1 MKKKIL
7 LGLLA
12 IFVIIQFIRPEKN
25 LSDDQLNAV
34 SKKYEVPENVEAIL
48 KDACYDCHSNNTRY
62 PWYAE
67 VQPSAW
73 WLAEHVND
81 GKRHLNFSDFV
92 TRPIAVQNHKF
103 EEIAEEVEKKGMP
116 MAEYTYLG
124 LHPEA
129 KLTDDQRKIIIDWA
143 KAQMDSLKAQYP
155 ADSLVLKR
163 KGPPPPQ

>member
-25 LSDDQLNAV
+25 QSDDQLNAV
-34 SKKYEVPENVEAIL
+34 SKRYEVPENVEDIL
-48 KDACYDCHSNNTRY
+48 KVACYDCHSNNTRY
-62 PWYAE
+62 PWYAN

-73 WLAEHVND
+73 WLAHHVD
-81 GKRHLNFSDFV
+81 EGKRELNFSNFI
-92 TRPIAVQNHKF
+92 TRPIAVQNKKF
-103 EEIAEEVEKKGMP
+103 DEIAEQVEKKEMP
-116 MAEYTYLG
+116 LAEYTYLG
-124 LHPEA
+124 LHQDA
-129 KLTDDQRKIIIDWA
+129 KLTDEQRQTIINWA

-163 KGPPPPQ
+163 KGPPPTQ

>member
-25 LSDDQLNAV
+25 QSDDELNAV

-48 KDACYDCHSNNTRY
+48 KVACYDCHSNNTRY

-67 VQPSAW
+67 VQPSTW
-73 WLAEHVND
+73 WLAHHVD
-81 GKRHLNFSDFV
+81 EGKHHLNFSDFV

-103 EEIAEEVEKKGMP
+103 EEIAEQVEKKEMP
-116 MAEYTYLG
+116 MSEYTYLG
-124 LHPEA
+124 LHSEA
-129 KLTDDQRKIIIDWA
+129 KLTDEQRKTLVDWA
-143 KAQMDSLKAQYP
+143 HAQMDSLKAQYP

-163 KGPPPPQ
+163 RGPPPPQ

>member
-25 LSDDQLNAV
+25 QSDDQLNAV

-48 KDACYDCHSNNTRY
+48 AVACYDCHSNNTRY
-62 PWYAE
+62 PWYAN
-67 VQPSAW
+67 VQPAAW
-73 WLAEHVND
+73 WLADHVNE
-81 GKRHLNFSDFV
+81 GKRELNFSNFIA
-92 TRPIAVQNHKF
+92 RPIAVQNKKF
-103 EEIAEEVEKKGMP
+103 EEIAKEVDEKEMP

-124 LHPEA
+124 MHPEA
-129 KLTDDQRKIIIDWA
+129 KLTDEQRKTIVDWA
-143 KAQMDSLKAQYP
+143 HAQMDSLKAQYP

>member
-25 LSDDQLNAV
+25 QSDDQLNAV
-34 SKKYEVPENVEAIL
+34 AKKYEVPENVEAIL
-48 KDACYDCHSNNTRY
+48 KVACYDCHSNNTRY
-62 PWYAE
+62 PWYANI
-67 VQPSAW
+67 QPSAW
-73 WLAEHVND
+73 WLADHVKD

-116 MAEYTYLG
+116 LSEFTYLG
-124 LHPEA
+124 MHPEA
-129 KLTDDQRKIIIDWA
+129 KLTDEQRQTIINWA
-143 KAQMDSLKAQYP
+143 KAQMDTLKAQYP

-163 KGPPPPQ
+163 NGPPPPQ

>member
-25 LSDDQLNAV
+25 QSDDQLNAV
-34 SKKYEVPENVEAIL
+34 AKKYEVPEKVEDIL
-48 KDACYDCHSNNTRY
+48 KVACYDCHSNNTRY
-62 PWYAE
+62 PWYANI
-67 VQPSAW
+67 QPSAW
-73 WLAEHVND
+73 WLADHVKD
-81 GKRHLNFSDFV
+81 GKRNLNFSDFV

-103 EEIAEEVEKKGMP
+103 EEIAEQVEKKEMP
-116 MAEYTYLG
+116 LSEYSYLG
-124 LHPEA
+124 LHSDA
-129 KLTDDQRKIIIDWA
+129 KLTDEQRKVLVDWA
-143 KAQMDSLKAQYP
+143 HVQMDSLKAQYP